1 MKLNRKVVHGL
12 VTAATACSTTLIA
25 FPESASAGV
34 ETNCT
39 VRSGGPVV
47 LYYGQQQQGASICL
61 NGLINDMKSP
71 ALYFG
76 PSGSGHGTRVWN
88 NAGSASN
95 YDTTWRPVIWSE
107 PGMTGPSYAL
117 GVCCDAGSAPY
128 NLAGLTN
135 DNRSLSWSP
144 N

>member
-1 MKLNRKVVHGL
+1 MKLNRKVLHGL
-12 VTAATACSTTLIA
+12 VTAVTACTATLIA

-61 NGLINDMKSP
+61 NGWINDMKSP

-95 YDTTWRPVIWSE
+95 YDTSWRPLIWSE
-107 PGMTGPSYAL
+107 PGMTGAVYAL
-117 GVCCDAGSAPY
+117 GVCCDQGSAPY
-128 NLAGLTN
+128 SLAGLTN
-135 DNRSLSWSP
+135 NNRSLSWSA